1 MSSKK
6 IKDIMQT
13 DVYSVPYKAT
23 VKEVLE
29 LMVEKEVSGVPITD
43 DENFVIGF
51 ISDGDIMK
59 FIAKQDPRIIDMTS
73 FITVWYDTETF
84 EKKLDDLMSLNV
96 MELATTKVVSVD
108 EDFEID
114 EVAKIL
120 GKKKIKKVPVLRDGR
135 LVGVVNRS
143 HIIRYIVSNRLLH
156 K

>member
-1 MSSKK
+1 MGSKK

-23 VKEVLE
+23 VKEVLQ
-29 LMVEKEVSGVPITD
+29 LMVEKEISGVPIVD

-84 EKKLDDLMSLNV
+84 EKKLDDLMNLNV
-96 MELATTKVVSVD
+96 MELATSKVVSVD

-120 GKKKIKKVPVLRDGR
+120 GKKKIKKVPVLRDGH

-143 HIIRYIVSNRLLH
+143 HIIRYIVSDRLLH

>member
-1 MSSKK
+1 MK
-6 IKDIMQT
+6 ISEVMLK
-13 DVYSVPYKAT
+13 DVYSVHLTAT
-23 VKEVLE
+23 IGEVLK
-29 LMVEKEVSGVPITD
+29 LMVDKKVSGIPVTD
-43 DENFVIGF
+43 DNNFVVGF

-84 EKKLDDLMSLNV
+84 EKKLEDLKKLNV
-96 MELATTKVVSVD
+96 MELAQSKVVSVE

-120 GKKKIKKVPVLRDGR
+120 AKKKIKKVPVLKNGV
-135 LVGVVNRS
+135 LVGVASRS
-143 HIIRYIVSNRLLH
+143 DIIRYIASHVV